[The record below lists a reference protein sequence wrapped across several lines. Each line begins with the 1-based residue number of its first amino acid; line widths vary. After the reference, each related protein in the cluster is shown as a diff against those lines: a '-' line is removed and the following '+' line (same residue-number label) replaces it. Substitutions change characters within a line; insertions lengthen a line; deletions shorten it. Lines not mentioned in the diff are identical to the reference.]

1 MAADYRVLIDL
12 ACLDQLPQ
20 SGRRRDDVIA
30 YCKDLISLHH
40 LGGDFQVVDP
50 DSRREFEVS
59 VIDGFIV
66 TWWVDHPVKR
76 VVVVDVRRVKK
87 QG

>member
-1 MAADYRVLIDL
+1 MAADFQVLIDL

-20 SGRRRDDVIA
+20 SGRRRDNVLD
-30 YCKDLISLHH
+30 YCKGLTGLHH

-50 DSRREFEVS
+50 DTRRGFEVS

-76 VVVVDVRRVKK
+76 VVVVDIRQVKK
-87 QG
+87 

>member
-12 ACLDQLPQ
+12 ACLGQLPQ
-20 SGRRRDDVIA
+20 SGRRRDNVIG
-30 YCKDLISLHH
+30 YCKDLIGLHH

-50 DSRREFEVS
+50 NSRRPFEVS
-59 VIDGFIV
+59 VIEGFIV

-76 VVVVDVRRVKK
+76 VVVVDVRRVNKK
-87 QG
+87 G